1 MASYEFCNLA
11 APIWGDA
18 LGKTPQE
25 FDPVQGCSLSFFSE
39 ESEPYLPTCCL
50 ITMRFEKILVLDD
63 ELIIRKTL
71 QEFLSRKRY
80 KVKTAATVQEAME
93 QLKGD
98 HDYDL
103 MFLDVN
109 LPDGEGTDILEAVQG
124 DENAPLAI
132 MITGQGTIESAVRC
146 MKLGAFD
153 YLLKPFSNDEIDIV
167 LRKAAKFHRLVTV
180 NQELTS
186 ETSSQ
191 GNRAIIGESPPM
203 KSLQDLIRSVARTDA
218 TVLIEGE
225 TGTGKELVAHA
236 IHNESLRRSKP
247 FIKVNCAAVSET
259 LIESEF
265 FGHEKGAFTGAM
277 QSRIGRFELADGGTL
292 LLDEVSEIS
301 LPLQAKLLRV
311 LQERELE
318 RVGGT
323 KTIQVDVRII
333 ATTNRDLM
341 QSVKDGDFR
350 EDLYYRLNVF
360 PLHSPALR
368 DRKDDIPLIST
379 SFLQEYSR
387 KHGRKLES
395 FSDEALDLLMRHTWP
410 GNVRELQ
417 NIVERAVILSV
428 SGNTILPASLPL
440 EVQQLGSDRAGSS
453 IQQTTRPESSV
464 QPTSEVSE
472 SHVET
477 AESGVAVGTATATK
491 PAGLVLSGEDLSLA
505 SVERELILRC
515 LKECGGNRT
524 HAAEMMQVSIR
535 TLRNKLSQYKEEGR
549 TEFSEFL

>member
-1 MASYEFCNLA
+1 M
-11 APIWGDA
+11 
-18 LGKTPQE
+18 
-25 FDPVQGCSLSFFSE
+25 
-39 ESEPYLPTCCL
+39 
-50 ITMRFEKILVLDD
+50 MRIEKILVLDD
-63 ELIIRKTL
+63 EFVIRKTM

-80 KVKTAATVQEAME
+80 KVRPVATVEEAMN
-93 QLKGD
+93 QLQGD

-103 MFLDVN
+103 MFLDIN
-109 LPDGEGTDILEAVQG
+109 LPDGEGTDVLEAMQG
-124 DENAPLAI
+124 LENAPTAV

-167 LRKAAKFHRLVTV
+167 LQKAAKFHRLVTV

-191 GNRAIIGESPPM
+191 GNRTIIGNSPPM
-203 KSLQDLIRSVARTDA
+203 RNLQDLIRSVARTDA
-218 TVLIEGE
+218 TVLIGGE
-225 TGTGKELVAHA
+225 TGTGKELISHA
-236 IHNESLRRSKP
+236 IHSESLRRSKP

-265 FGHEKGAFTGAM
+265 FGHEKGAFTGAV

-301 LPLQAKLLRV
+301 LALQAKLLRV

-323 KTIQVDVRII
+323 KTIKVDVRII
-333 ATTNRDLM
+333 ATTNRDLL

-360 PLHSPALR
+360 PLNSPALR
-368 DRKDDIPLIST
+368 DRKEDIPLISA

-395 FSDEALDLLMRHTWP
+395 FSPEAMELMMRYSWP

-417 NIVERAVILSV
+417 NVVERAVILSTGGAAV
-428 SGNTILPASLPL
+428 LPASLPL
-440 EVQQLGSDRAGSS
+440 EVQQLSRSGVSTMTVAHTIPSTPEIENS
-453 IQQTTRPESSV
+453 AAAESSASPQNS
-464 QPTSEVSE
+464 QPASPETVATTS
-472 SHVET
+472 
-477 AESGVAVGTATATK
+477 
-491 PAGLVLSGEDLSLA
+491 GLVLGSEDFTLA
-505 SVERELILRC
+505 AVERELILKC
-515 LKECGGNRT
+515 LRECSGNRT
-524 HAAEMMQVSIR
+524 HAADMMQVSIR
-535 TLRNKLSQYKEEGR
+535 TLRNKLNQYKDEGR
-549 TEFSEFL
+549 QEFAEFF

>member
-1 MASYEFCNLA
+1 
-11 APIWGDA
+11 
-18 LGKTPQE
+18 
-25 FDPVQGCSLSFFSE
+25 
-39 ESEPYLPTCCL
+39 
-50 ITMRFEKILVLDD
+50 MRFEKILVLDD

-71 QEFLSRKRY
+71 QEFLSRKRF
-80 KVKTAATVQEAME
+80 KVRPAATVKEAMD

-109 LPDGEGTDILEAVQG
+109 LPDGEGTDVLEAMQG
-124 DENAPLAI
+124 VENAPLAI

-167 LRKAAKFHRLVTV
+167 LQKAAKFHRLVTV

-186 ETSSQ
+186 ETSSL
-191 GNRAIIGESPPM
+191 GNRTIIGDSPPM
-203 KSLQDLIRSVARTDA
+203 KALHDLIRSVARTDA
-218 TVLIEGE
+218 TVLIGGE
-225 TGTGKELVAHA
+225 TGTGKELISHA
-236 IHNESLRRSKP
+236 IHNESLRRNKP
-247 FIKVNCAAVSET
+247 FIRVNCAAVSET

-265 FGHEKGAFTGAM
+265 FGHEKGAFTGAL

-323 KTIQVDVRII
+323 KTIKVDVRII
-333 ATTNRDLM
+333 ATTNRDLL
-341 QSVKDGDFR
+341 QSVKDGEFR

-368 DRKDDIPLIST
+368 DRKEDIPLIAA
-379 SFLQEYSR
+379 SFLQEFSR

-395 FSDEALDLLMRHTWP
+395 FSSEAVDLLMRHAWP

-417 NIVERAVILSV
+417 NIIERAVILSV
-428 SGNTILPASLPL
+428 SGNAIVPASLPL
-440 EVQQLGSDRAGSS
+440 EFQQLVQGGNRGSIHPSTAVEPVLQEAAVAPPPTVHADSETHPAAIPSRSPSS
-453 IQQTTRPESSV
+453 
-464 QPTSEVSE
+464 
-472 SHVET
+472 
-477 AESGVAVGTATATK
+477 
-491 PAGLVLSGEDLSLA
+491 GLMIPGEDYSLA
-505 SVERELILRC
+505 AVERELILKC
-515 LKECGGNRT
+515 LQKCKGNRT

-535 TLRNKLSQYKEEGR
+535 TLRNKLSQYKEEER
-549 TEFSEFL
+549 AEFAEFF